1 MAGTTPV
8 FPIQPTGIPTEP
20 TEFPTTTGQ
29 AGSAGIFPSPTTA
42 FPTATEQTASA
53 AVFAKQPTIFPHVQ
67 NCDNIQTPPTGQPL
81 PTPTNT
87 LFISP
92 TTEITTQSSP
102 ALQADPS
109 FMNNVQA
116 PLAQKHS
123 PGIFPVA
130 MPTESGP
137 SPGATVNDIGKLTEV
152 QEQLEK
158 SNIKLAEHEH
168 KLQESEKKLSLAERE
183 KLRLEE
189 VLYCIIIFNLISSIS
204 QKKPGNPKHI

>member
-1 MAGTTPV
+1 MVIHQPHRRSLGQQRFLPKANQAGWLCRC
-8 FPIQPTGIPTEP
+8 FPIPNYS
-20 TEFPTTTGQ
+20 F
-29 AGSAGIFPSPTTA
+29 S
-42 FPTATEQTASA
+42 TATEQTGSA
-53 AVFAKQPTIFPHVQ
+53 AVFAKQPAIVTHVQ
-67 NCDNIQTPPTGQPL
+67 NCDKIQTPPTGQPL

-130 MPTESGP
+130 MPTECGP

-158 SNIKLAEHEH
+158 SNIKLAEHEN
-168 KLQESEKKLSLAERE
+168 KLQESEKKLSLAEWE

-204 QKKPGNPKHI
+204 QKKP